1 MISQREE
8 HVAKIEQ
15 IISDFM
21 EYSKRVATFDEVS
34 ELMRTMGELD
44 VDFLPYSAIT
54 ALVYNKYIDSM
65 TMKKKSGHV
74 DLDSFLNYYNDNLQQ
89 FENDKECVKCNQGQ
103 MCNGCSQSYRV
114 ALKIYEH
121 LELAQQQLD
130 SLFST
135 HEQKI
140 SEIEDA
146 ILEVE
151 NLKKDNEEFVE
162 KLERLELEIQK
173 STSSYISILGIF
185 AAILLGAFGAMQ
197 GFTSLFENASSMK
210 LSKLLIV
217 SGVGGLTVVTILH
230 MLLDAIAKLSNRS
243 IRSTTETDAPFY
255 KNYPFLSVAL
265 YSLWAVIISGVSLK
279 YAQEFPKIF
288 NVDLMLVGFLFL
300 VGISLPLIIIYF
312 SKLIK
317 EFNQRKVN

>member
-15 IISDFM
+15 IISEFM

-34 ELMRTMGELD
+34 DLMRTMGELD

-54 ALVYNKYIDSM
+54 ALVYNEYIDSM

-74 DLDSFLNYYNDNLQQ
+74 DLDSFLNYYNHNLQQ
-89 FENDKECVKCNQGQ
+89 FGKGKECQDCNQGQ

-146 ILEVE
+146 IIEVE

-162 KLERLELEIQK
+162 KLEELELEIQK

-197 GFTSLFENASSMK
+197 GFTSLFNN
-210 LSKLLIV
+210 IHR
-217 SGVGGLTVVTILH
+217 TTIGNL
-230 MLLDAIAKLSNRS
+230 
-243 IRSTTETDAPFY
+243 
-255 KNYPFLSVAL
+255 
-265 YSLWAVIISGVSLK
+265 VIISGLSGLVVVSILYILIFSLAKLTGRNLK
-279 YAQEFPKIF
+279 SNNGATRMVFQY
-288 NVDLMLVGFLFL
+288 
-300 VGISLPLIIIYF
+300 PLISITFLILLIILT
-312 SKLIK
+312 SGIAIELSSNKI
-317 EFNQRKVN
+317 VNDDSWVFWIMPIILSAALMYVSFRERR

>member
-279 YAQEFPKIF
+279 YA
-288 NVDLMLVGFLFL
+288 
-300 VGISLPLIIIYF
+300 
-312 SKLIK
+312 
-317 EFNQRKVN
+317 